1 LLVGAP
7 LEGNGSGTVYGCAF
21 GSATCRKLP
30 VPGPPGAVSSSLGL
44 ALAAGEDAALVCG
57 PTSPQVCGVNVHLN
71 GFCVQLDTDL
81 RPVRSL
87 PATFPECP
95 KTSMDIAFL
104 MDGSGSIAEQDFE
117 TMKTFIAEVMR
128 RFRDDDA
135 QVTLTWAGWTTSGG
149 PIGHRGWSGAA
160 VPVVTHCPSVQFS
173 LTQFSHTIQDHF
185 DFKTFRRFPDPARLL
200 RNVRQLTGAT
210 YTATAMRSVLKK
222 MFVAGRG
229 ARAGAR
235 RILIVVTDGE
245 RFGDP
250 LDYPDVIPLAE
261 AMAVTR
267 YAIGV
272 GSAFERAEA
281 QQELQV
287 IASGPAHV
295 FRVDNFEAL
304 SGIQSQLREKIFAI
318 EGTSSAH
325 SSSFQLEMAQEG
337 FSATMTAAG
346 PVLGAVGAF
355 DWSGGAFAYGGGAP
369 TFLNASGAHLGTP
382 GEHLGTSGAHL
393 GTSGAHLGT
402 PGAHLGTP
410 GEHLGT
416 PGEHLGTSGA
426 HLGTPGAQLGTS
438 GAHLGTPGA
447 HLGDAED
454 TRDAYL
460 GYSATPLALGGSWAL
475 ALGAPRYAHLGRV
488 LLLRPGNT
496 WTVLAQAT
504 GTQVGSY
511 FGASLLALE
520 PGPGEP
526 RPRAGEPQVRLLV
539 GAPLFYGGGSGGRVH
554 LCELQGQGPH
564 LRCHLALR
572 GSPGQPLGRFGASL
586 AHLGDLDGDRCAEV
600 AVGAP
605 LEDDGRG
612 AVYLFRG
619 APGGVSAQ
627 GAQRIPGSR
636 FPSQPHFFGQS
647 LSGGRDLSGDHLPD
661 LAVGARDQVLLLR
674 SPPLLQVSVDV
685 TFEPQVI
692 PARECPEGEEHRE
705 PLGVAQVCFR
715 VTKSTPDTFGSL
727 PSASLWFRAE
737 LDPGRR
743 PSPGGFWGKNGG
755 KREPAPGPGA
765 ALPEPRALPQ

>member
-1 LLVGAP
+1 MEPRELLALLGTALLTWGLDLETPQVFPGTPGSGFGASVAQFGTGAGGWLLVGAP
-7 LEGNGSGTVYGCAF
+7 RAGNGSGAAFGCAF
-21 GSATCRKLP
+21 GSGTCRELRA
-30 VPGPPGAVSSSLGL
+30 PGPPGAVSSALGL
-44 ALAAGEDAALVCG
+44 ALAAGEDSALVCG
-57 PTSPQVCGVNVHLN
+57 PIVPQVCGVNVHLN
-71 GFCVQLDTDL
+71 GFCVQLDTAL

-87 PATFPECP
+87 PAAFPACP
-95 KTSMDIAFL
+95 KPSMDIAFL
-104 MDGSGSIAEQDFE
+104 MDGSGSIAQHDFQ

-135 QVTLTWAGWTTSGG
+135 
-149 PIGHRGWSGAA
+149 
-160 VPVVTHCPSVQFS
+160 QFS

-185 DFKTFRRFPDPARLL
+185 DFKTFRKFPDPARLL

-210 YTATAMRSVLKK
+210 YTATAIQSVLQK

-250 LDYPDVIPLAE
+250 LDYPDVLPLAE

-272 GSAFERAEA
+272 GSAFARAEA
-281 QQELQV
+281 QRELQV
-287 IASGPAHV
+287 ISSGPAHL

-304 SGIQSQLREKIFAI
+304 SGIQSQLRQKIFAI
-318 EGTSSAH
+318 EGTSPAH
-325 SSSFQLEMAQEG
+325 GSSFQLEMAQEG
-337 FSATMTAAG
+337 FSATVSAAG

-355 DWSGGAFAYGGGAP
+355 GWAGGAFAYGGGAR
-369 TFLNASGAHLGTP
+369 TFLNGS
-382 GEHLGTSGAHL
+382 
-393 GTSGAHLGT
+393 
-402 PGAHLGTP
+402 GAHLGTP

-416 PGEHLGTSGA
+416 PGEHLGTPGE
-426 HLGTPGAQLGTS
+426 HLGTPGE
-438 GAHLGTPGA
+438 

-454 TRDAYL
+454 ARDAYL

-475 ALGAPRYAHLGRV
+475 ALGAPRFAHLGRV
-488 LLLRPGNT
+488 LLLRPGDT
-496 WTVLAQAT
+496 WTVLAHAT

-520 PGPGEP
+520 PCPGEP
-526 RPRAGEPQVRLLV
+526 RPPAGEPRPPAGEPQVRLLV
-539 GAPLFYGGGSGGRVH
+539 GAPLFYGEGSGGRVH
-554 LCELQGQGPH
+554 LCDLQGQVPH
-564 LRCHLALR
+564 LRCAPALR

-605 LEDDGRG
+605 LEDDARG

-627 GAQRIPGSR
+627 GAQRIAGSR
-636 FPSQPHFFGQS
+636 FPSQPRFFGQS

-674 SPPLLQVSVDV
+674 SPPLLQVRLAV

-692 PARECPEGEEHRE
+692 PGRECPEGAELRE
-705 PLGVAQVCFR
+705 PLGVARLCFD
-715 VTKSTPDTFGSL
+715 VSKGTPDTF
-727 PSASLWFRAE
+727 
-737 LDPGRR
+737 
-743 PSPGGFWGKNGG
+743 
-755 KREPAPGPGA
+755 
-765 ALPEPRALPQ
+765 